1 MTEKK
6 GRKKGTRFTES
17 HIEMIRLTLDKVA
30 DADVIAIL
38 RSMPA
43 GSKARTVAQA
53 LRVACRV
60 VGGRTEIIQQSGGVM
75 VQDVAPVVNPIEP
88 PVTPKPVIKK
98 PISLAV
104 PDSY

>member
-1 MTEKK
+1 MSELK

-38 RSMPA
+38 RSMPV

-53 LRVACRV
+53 LRLACRV
-60 VGGRTEIIQQSGGVM
+60 VGGKTEIIQPGGASAVRDILPAAKT
-75 VQDVAPVVNPIEP
+75 VEPVIEAKGR
-88 PVTPKPVIKK
+88 KPVALDI
-98 PISLAV
+98 PTSF
-104 PDSY
+104 